1 MNQAHFEKEV
11 QVIMGDLQDFV
22 QQPAIEGEL
31 KDLEKDV
38 SKELNDMTERYNQFQ
53 MQIDRELKDLDHK
66 LHPSSKMDDSKC
78 GNGKLNQ
85 MLRSE
90 PVTHVKRLPDK
101 YRNTVDSWNKMEEKL
116 SVDKIMSRSENK
128 LSESPCEI
136 QKLEFVEGLFIEKYE
151 WEDRDKC
158 HSYYTG
164 SIKNGQPHG
173 VGRVTH

>member
-1 MNQAHFEKEV
+1 MHFKPQSSLNQAHFEKEV

-78 GNGKLNQ
+78 GNGQLNL

-90 PVTHVKRLPDK
+90 PVLHAEYVEFTYCTAGDI
-101 YRNTVDSWNKMEEKL
+101 WNKIEEKL
-116 SVDKIMSRSENK
+116 SVEKIMSRSENK

-136 QKLEFVEGLFIEKYE
+136 QKLEFVEDLFIEEYLWKDID
-151 WEDRDKC
+151 DRK
-158 HSYYTG
+158 
-164 SIKNGQPHG
+164 
-173 VGRVTH
+173 